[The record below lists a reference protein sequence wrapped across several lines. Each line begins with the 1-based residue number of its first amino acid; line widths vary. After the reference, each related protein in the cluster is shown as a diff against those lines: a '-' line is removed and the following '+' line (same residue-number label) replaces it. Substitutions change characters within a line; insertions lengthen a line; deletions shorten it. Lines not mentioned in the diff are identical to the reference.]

1 MLIGYARVST
11 GDQQMQYLNDNIL
24 SNKKWNN
31 KLTPE
36 DMRALTPLIHAHI
49 NPYGLFPLDLAQW
62 LMIERLS
69 QHVEERQDIYKV
81 AV

>member
-49 NPYGLFPLDLAQW
+49 NPYGLFPLDLAQ
-62 LMIERLS
+62 R
-69 QHVEERQDIYKV
+69 
-81 AV
+81 